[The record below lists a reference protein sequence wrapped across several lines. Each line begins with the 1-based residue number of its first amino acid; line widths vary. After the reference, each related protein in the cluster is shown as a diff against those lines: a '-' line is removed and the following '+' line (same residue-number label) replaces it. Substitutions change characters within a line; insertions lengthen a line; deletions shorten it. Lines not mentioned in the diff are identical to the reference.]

1 MWAFSSGREIRPFW
15 AAGHID
21 PLPNE
26 RFSKEEQV
34 SRTLILVGAAGM
46 AASLLIA
53 SRISSGWILFWLAFA
68 AVLGFGIGV
77 RGKA

>member
-1 MWAFSSGREIRPFW
+1 MSE
-15 AAGHID
+15 
-21 PLPNE
+21 
-26 RFSKEEQV
+26 SKA
-34 SRTLILVGAAGM
+34 LICVGAMGM

-53 SRISSGWILFWLAFA
+53 SRLSSGWLLFWLAFA

>member
-1 MWAFSSGREIRPFW
+1 M
-15 AAGHID
+15 
-21 PLPNE
+21 
-26 RFSKEEQV
+26 

-53 SRISSGWILFWLAFA
+53 SRISSGWIVFWLAFA

-77 RGKA
+77 RGEE